1 MTFLSPL
8 GALVAV
14 AVVLPLGA
22 YALLELRWRRVSERL
37 GLTLPPL
44 RSRFGIPAA
53 LAIVAAFLGIAAA
66 QPVISGTHSHSG
78 RSDAQVYVLF
88 DVSRSMLARSS
99 AGAPDRLQRAKQ
111 LALKLRHDIPDVPFG
126 VASLTDRVLPHLFP
140 TLDPNVYQS
149 VIGDAIGIQ
158 RPPPSGTED
167 LATDYSSLGDVGTNN
182 FYGAGVSKRVLVIF
196 SDGESKYF
204 DDALLKKDFDK
215 GNVHVLFVHL
225 WGADEKIYLGKRNN
239 VDPGYRP
246 DPQSNEAVQRIAA
259 AGGGEVLGENPGLL
273 ASQTKGFLG
282 TGPRTS
288 IREQRTRIS
297 LGPYVAL
304 MALLPLGFVLL
315 RRNV

>member
-8 GALVAV
+8 GALVAL

-22 YALLELRWRRVSERL
+22 YALLELRSRRVSERI

-44 RSRFGIPAA
+44 RGRFGIPVA
-53 LAIVAAFLGIAAA
+53 LAVLAAFLGIAAA
-66 QPVISGTHSHSG
+66 QPVISGSRSHTG

-88 DVSRSMLARSS
+88 DVSRSMLARSG

-111 LALKLRHDIPDVPFG
+111 LAVKLRHGVADVPFG

-140 TLDPNVYQS
+140 TLDPTVFES
-149 VIGDAIGIQ
+149 VLRDAVGIQ

-167 LATDYSSLGDVGTNN
+167 LATDYSTLGDVGTNN
-182 FYGAGVSKRVLVIF
+182 FFGATAGKRLLVIF

-204 DDALLKKDFDK
+204 DDALLKKDFEK
-215 GNVHVLFVHL
+215 GNVHVFFVHL
-225 WGADEKIYLGKRNN
+225 WRPDEKIYLSRKN

-246 DPQSNEAVQRIAA
+246 DPQSNQAVQRVAA
-259 AGGGEVLGENPGLL
+259 AGGGAVLGEDPGALI
-273 ASQTKGFLG
+273 SQTKGFLG
-282 TGPRTS
+282 TGPQTTV
-288 IREQRTRIS
+288 REQRTRVS

>member
-8 GALVAV
+8 AALVAL

-22 YALLELRWRRVSERL
+22 YALLELRSRRVSGRL

-44 RSRFGIPAA
+44 RSRFGIPVA
-53 LAIVAAFLGIAAA
+53 LAVLAAFLGIAAA
-66 QPVISGTHSHSG
+66 QPVISGTRSHKG

-88 DVSRSMLARSS
+88 DVSRSMLARGS
-99 AGAPDRLQRAKQ
+99 ASGPDRLQRAKQ
-111 LALKLRHDIPDVPFG
+111 LAIDLRHGLPDVPVG
-126 VASLTDRVLPHLFP
+126 ITSLTDRVLPHLFP
-140 TLDPNVYQS
+140 TLDPNVFES
-149 VIGDAIGIQ
+149 VLRDAIGIE
-158 RPPPSGTED
+158 RPPPSGTND
-167 LATDYSSLGDVGTNN
+167 LATDLSTIGDIGTND
-182 FYGAGVSKRVLVIF
+182 FYGPNAAKRLLVVF

-215 GNVHVLFVHL
+215 GHVHVLFVHL
-225 WGADEKIYLGKRNN
+225 WAPDEKIYLARKN

-246 DPQSNEAVQRIAA
+246 DPQSNQAAQRLAA
-259 AGGGEVLGENPGLL
+259 AGGGEVLGEDPGSLV
-273 ASQTKGFLG
+273 SQAKAYLG
-282 TGPRTS
+282 SGPRTS

>member
-8 GALVAV
+8 GALVAL

-22 YALLELRWRRVSERL
+22 YALLELRSRRVSERI

-44 RSRFGIPAA
+44 RTRFGIPVALAVVAA
-53 LAIVAAFLGIAAA
+53 LLGIAAA
-66 QPVISGTHSHSG
+66 QPVISGTRSHSG

-99 AGAPDRLQRAKQ
+99 SGAPDRLQRAKA
-111 LALKLRHDIPDVPFG
+111 LALKLRHGVPDVPFG
-126 VASLTDRVLPHLFP
+126 VSSLTDRVLPHLFP
-140 TLDPNVYQS
+140 TLDPNVYES
-149 VIGDAIGIQ
+149 VIRDAVGIQ

-167 LATDYSSLGDVGTNN
+167 LATDYSTLGDVGTNN
-182 FYGAGVSKRVLVIF
+182 FFGTQANKRVLVIF

-204 DDALLKKDFDK
+204 DDALLKKDFEK

-225 WGADEKIYLGKRNN
+225 WGADEKIYLGRNN

-246 DPQSNEAVQRIAA
+246 DPQSNQEVQRVAA
-259 AGGGEVLGENPGLL
+259 AGGGEVLGEDPGLL
-273 ASQTKGFLG
+273 VSQVKAFLG
-282 TGPRTS
+282 SGPQTS

>member
-1 MTFLSPL
+1 MSFLSPL
-8 GALVAV
+8 GALVAL

-22 YALLELRWRRVSERL
+22 YALLELRSRKVSERL

-44 RSRFGIPAA
+44 RSRFGIPAS

-66 QPVISGTHSHSG
+66 QPVISGTRTHSG

-99 AGAPDRLQRAKQ
+99 ADAPDRLQRAKQ
-111 LALKLRHDIPDVPFG
+111 LALKLRHNVSDVPFG

-140 TLDPNVYQS
+140 TLDPNVYES
-149 VIGDAIGIQ
+149 VIHDAVGIQ

-167 LATDYSSLGDVGTNN
+167 LATDYSTLGDVGTNN
-182 FYGAGVSKRVLVIF
+182 FYGANAGKRVLVIF

-204 DDALLKKDFDK
+204 DDALLKKDFEQ

-225 WGADEKIYLGKRNN
+225 WGANEKIYLSRKNI
-239 VDPGYRP
+239 DPGYRP
-246 DPQSNEAVQRIAA
+246 DPQSNQAVQRIAA
-259 AGGGEVLGENPGLL
+259 AGGGEVLGDDPGSLV
-273 ASQTKGFLG
+273 SRTKGFLG
-282 TGPRTS
+282 SGPHTS
-288 IREQRTRIS
+288 IREQRTRVY

-304 MALLPLGFVLL
+304 VALLPLGFVLL

>member
-8 GALVAV
+8 GALVAL

-22 YALLELRWRRVSERL
+22 YALLELRSRKVSERI

-44 RSRFGIPAA
+44 RTRFGIPAS
-53 LAIVAAFLGIAAA
+53 LAVVAAFLGIAAA
-66 QPVISGTHSHSG
+66 QPVISGTRSHTG

-88 DVSRSMLARSS
+88 DVSRSMLARGS
-99 AGAPDRLQRAKQ
+99 AGAPDRLQRAKK
-111 LALKLRHDIPDVPFG
+111 LALKLRHSVPDVPFG

-140 TLDPNVYQS
+140 TLDPNVYES
-149 VIGDAIGIQ
+149 VIRDAVGIQ

-167 LATDYSSLGDVGTNN
+167 LATDYSTLGDMGTNN
-182 FYGAGVSKRVLVIF
+182 FYGANVGKRVLVIF

-204 DDALLKKDFDK
+204 DDALLKKDFEK

-225 WGADEKIYLGKRNN
+225 WGADEKIYLTRKN

-246 DPQSNEAVQRIAA
+246 DPQSNQVVQRVAA
-259 AGGGEVLGENPGLL
+259 AGGGEVLGEDSGPLT
-273 ASQTKGFLG
+273 SDVKGALG
-282 TGPRTS
+282 SGPHTS
-288 IREQRTRIS
+288 IREQRTRVS

-304 MALLPLGFVLL
+304 LALLPLGFVLV

>member
-8 GALVAV
+8 GALVAL

-22 YALLELRWRRVSERL
+22 YALLELRSRKVSGRI

-44 RSRFGIPAA
+44 RSRLGIPAA
-53 LAIVAAFLGIAAA
+53 LAVVAAFMGIAAA
-66 QPVISGTHSHSG
+66 QPVISGTRTHTG

-111 LALKLRHDIPDVPFG
+111 LALKLRHGVPDVPFG

-140 TLDPNVYQS
+140 TLDPNVYES
-149 VIGDAIGIQ
+149 VIRDAVGIE

-167 LATDYSSLGDVGTNN
+167 LATDYSTLGDMGTNN
-182 FYGAGVSKRVLVIF
+182 FYGANAGKRVLVIF

-204 DDALLKKDFDK
+204 DDALLKKDFEQGD
-215 GNVHVLFVHL
+215 VHVLFVHL
-225 WGADEKIYLGKRNN
+225 WGADEKIYLARNN

-246 DPQSNEAVQRIAA
+246 DPQSNQEVQRVAS
-259 AGGGEVLGENPGLL
+259 AGGGEVLGEDPGVLT
-273 ASQTKGFLG
+273 SQVKGFLG
-282 TGPRTS
+282 SGPHTS
-288 IREQRTRIS
+288 IREQRTRVS

-304 MALLPLGFVLL
+304 MALLPLGFVLF

>member
-8 GALVAV
+8 GALVAL
-14 AVVLPLGA
+14 AVILPLGA
-22 YALLELRWRRVSERL
+22 YALLELRSRKVSERI

-44 RSRFGIPAA
+44 RTRFGIPAS
-53 LAIVAAFLGIAAA
+53 LAVVAAFLGIAAA
-66 QPVISGTHSHSG
+66 QPVISGTRSHTG

-99 AGAPDRLQRAKQ
+99 AGAPNRLQRAKH
-111 LALKLRHDIPDVPFG
+111 LALKLRHAASDVPFG

-140 TLDPNVYQS
+140 TLDPNVYES
-149 VIGDAIGIQ
+149 VIRDSIGIQ

-167 LATDYSSLGDVGTNN
+167 LATDYSTLGDMGTNN
-182 FYGAGVSKRVLVIF
+182 FFGASVGKRVLVIF

-204 DDALLKKDFDK
+204 DDALLKKDFEK

-225 WGADEKIYLGKRNN
+225 WGADEKIYLARNN

-246 DPQSNEAVQRIAA
+246 DPQSNQAVQRVAA
-259 AGGGEVLGENPGLL
+259 AGGGDVLEEDQGQLTSLVRGY
-273 ASQTKGFLG
+273 LG
-282 TGPRTS
+282 SGPRTS
-288 IREQRTRIS
+288 IREQRTRVS

>member
-8 GALVAV
+8 GALVAL

-22 YALLELRWRRVSERL
+22 YALLELRSRRVSERI

-44 RSRFGIPAA
+44 RSRIGIPAA
-53 LAIVAAFLGIAAA
+53 LVVLAAFLGIAAA
-66 QPVISGTHSHSG
+66 QPVISGNRSHTG

-88 DVSRSMLARSS
+88 DVSRSMLARES
-99 AGAPDRLQRAKQ
+99 AGAPDRLQRAKA
-111 LALKLRHDIPDVPFG
+111 LAQGLRHGIPDVPFG
-126 VASLTDRVLPHLFP
+126 IASLTDRMLPHLFP
-140 TLDPNVYQS
+140 TLDPNVFSS
-149 VIGDAIGIQ
+149 VLRDAVGIQ

-167 LATDYSSLGDVGTNN
+167 LATDLSTLGDAGTNN
-182 FYGAGVSKRVLVIF
+182 YYGADVGKRVLVVF

-215 GNVHVLFVHL
+215 GHVRVFFVHL
-225 WGADEKIYLGKRNN
+225 WGPDEKIYLQRNN

-246 DPQSNEAVQRIAA
+246 DPQSNEAAQRFAA
-259 AGGGEVLGENPGLL
+259 AGGGAVLGDDRGALV
-273 ASQTKGFLG
+273 SDVKGYLG
-282 TGPRTS
+282 SGRPTT
-288 IREQRTRIS
+288 IREQRTRVS